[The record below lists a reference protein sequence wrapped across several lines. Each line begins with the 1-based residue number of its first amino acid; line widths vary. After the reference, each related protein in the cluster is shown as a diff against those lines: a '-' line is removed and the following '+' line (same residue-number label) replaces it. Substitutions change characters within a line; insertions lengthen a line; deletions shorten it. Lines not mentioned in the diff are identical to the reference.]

1 VNFQLEY
8 NISESKALAGAAREV
23 SRENRILPKNR
34 DPMTETAQ
42 SVGELTRAIKNELES
57 LFPYVRVKGELSNV
71 KLHSSGHVYLTLKD
85 SEAQIPAVIWKS
97 VRARSPLELRDG
109 LEVVAEGRLEVYP
122 PAGRYQLICTAL
134 FESGQGE
141 QRLALERLIAK
152 LAKAGWFDAE
162 RKKPIPRIPRRIGM
176 ITSPTGAVIRDMS
189 DVFARRF
196 PAAELLLYPVQV
208 QGERAV
214 ESIVRALD
222 YFNAPSNPAHQTDV
236 LIVARGGGSSEDLH
250 AFNDE
255 AVAEAIH
262 RSKIPVISA
271 IGHETDLSVAD
282 MVADLRAGTPSIA
295 AERAAPDR
303 EELLR
308 LIDSLVNRQS
318 ILMEG
323 MISGAQLQ
331 LDSIRNSYA
340 FNRPV
345 QMLTRFEE
353 RLTLTEKEMSR
364 AMNDKLRDREQHL
377 DRTAD
382 RLAMLDTQRV
392 LKRGFA
398 LVTQNDR
405 YVTSA
410 AGLEAGAKISMTFHD
425 GQREARVL
433 DESGT

>member
-1 VNFQLEY
+1 MND
-8 NISESKALAGAAREV
+8 S
-23 SRENRILPKNR
+23 
-34 DPMTETAQ
+34 AQ
-42 SVGELTRAIKNELES
+42 SVSELTRAIKNELES
-57 LFPYVRVKGELSNV
+57 LFPFVRVKGELSNC

-97 VRARSPLELRDG
+97 VRSRFPLELKDG
-109 LEVVAEGRLEVYP
+109 LEVIAEGRLEVYP

-134 FESGQGE
+134 FETGEGE
-141 QRLALERLIAK
+141 QQQALARLIAR
-152 LAKAGWFDAE
+152 LAKAGYFDPE

-176 ITSPTGAVIRDMS
+176 ITSPTGAVIKDMS

-214 ESIVRALD
+214 ESVVRALD
-222 YFNAPSNPAHQTDV
+222 YFNDPPNPDHKPDV
-236 LIVARGGGSSEDLH
+236 LILARGGGSAEDLQ

-255 AVAEAIH
+255 SVAEAIF
-262 RSKIPVISA
+262 RSRIPVISA

-303 EELLR
+303 DELMR
-308 LIDSLVNRQS
+308 KIDNLLGRQS
-318 ILMEG
+318 ILMDG
-323 MISGAQLQ
+323 KISGAQLQ
-331 LDSIRNSYA
+331 VDSICNSYA

-345 QMLTRFEE
+345 LMLGQFDD
-353 RLTLTEKEMSR
+353 RLATSEKEMTRVVSEKFR
-364 AMNDKLRDREQHL
+364 QQQQLFEA
-377 DRTAD
+377 ASG
-382 RLAMLDTQRV
+382 RLGMLDVMRV

-398 LVTQNDR
+398 IVSQESG

-410 AGLEAGAKISMTFHD
+410 ASLAPGSDIGIVFHD
-425 GQREARVL
+425 GRREASVKV
-433 DESGT
+433 

>member
-1 VNFQLEY
+1 M
-8 NISESKALAGAAREV
+8 I
-23 SRENRILPKNR
+23 
-34 DPMTETAQ
+34 ETAQ

-85 SEAQIPAVIWKS
+85 NEAQIPAVIWKS

-109 LEVVAEGRLEVYP
+109 LEVIAEGRLEVYP

-134 FESGQGE
+134 FETGEGE

-152 LAKAGWFDAE
+152 LARAGWFDAD

-222 YFNAPSNPAHQTDV
+222 YFNAPPNPAHQADV
-236 LIVARGGGSSEDLH
+236 LIVARGGGSSEDLQ

-255 AVAEAIH
+255 AVVEAIH

-271 IGHETDLSVAD
+271 VGHETDLSVAD

-295 AERAAPDR
+295 AERAVPDR

-308 LIDSLVNRQS
+308 LIDGLKQRQS
-318 ILMEG
+318 MLMEG
-323 MISGAQLQ
+323 KISGAKLQ
-331 LDSIRNSYA
+331 VDSIVSSYA

-345 QMLTRFEE
+345 QLLGQFVE
-353 RLTLTEKEMSR
+353 RLAQTEKALKQAITE
-364 AMNDKLRDREQHL
+364 KLRDREQHL
-377 DRTAD
+377 TTATD
-382 RLAMLDTQRV
+382 RLAMLDIHRT

-398 LVTQNDR
+398 LVTQDDR
-405 YVTSA
+405 YITSA
-410 AGLEAGAKISMTFHD
+410 AGLEAGAEIALTFHD
-425 GQREARVL
+425 GRREANVM
-433 DESGT
+433 DDTSP

>member
-1 VNFQLEY
+1 M
-8 NISESKALAGAAREV
+8 I
-23 SRENRILPKNR
+23 
-34 DPMTETAQ
+34 ETAQ
-42 SVGELTRAIKNELES
+42 SVSQLTKAIKDELES
-57 LFPYVRVKGELSNV
+57 LFPFVRVKGEVSNC
-71 KLHSSGHVYLTLKD
+71 KAHSSGHVYLTLKD

-97 VRARSPLELRDG
+97 VRARFPMELRDG

-134 FESGQGE
+134 FETGEGE

-222 YFNAPSNPAHQTDV
+222 YFNAPPNPAHQADV
-236 LIVARGGGSSEDLH
+236 LIVARGGGSSEDLQ

-308 LIDSLVNRQS
+308 LIDSLVNRQA

-345 QMLTRFEE
+345 HLLAQTEE
-353 RLTLTEKEMSR
+353 RLAQTEKALKR
-364 AMNDKLRDREQHL
+364 AIADKLLDRDRHL
-377 DRTAD
+377 ATATD
-382 RLAMLDTQRV
+382 RLQMLDVRKV
-392 LKRGFA
+392 LQRGFA
-398 LVTQNDR
+398 LVSQDNR
-405 YVTSA
+405 YITSA
-410 AGLEAGAKISMTFHD
+410 AGLEAGSEIVLTFHD
-425 GQREARVL
+425 GRREARIG
-433 DESGT
+433 E

>member
-1 VNFQLEY
+1 
-8 NISESKALAGAAREV
+8 
-23 SRENRILPKNR
+23 
-34 DPMTETAQ
+34 
-42 SVGELTRAIKNELES
+42 
-57 LFPYVRVKGELSNV
+57 
-71 KLHSSGHVYLTLKD
+71 
-85 SEAQIPAVIWKS
+85 VIWKS

-122 PAGRYQLICTAL
+122 PAGRYQIICSAL

-189 DVFARRF
+189 DVFERRF

-222 YFNAPSNPAHQTDV
+222 YFNAPSNPAHQADV
-236 LIVARGGGSSEDLH
+236 LIVARGGGSSEDLQ

-255 AVAEAIH
+255 AVAEAIY

-308 LIDSLVNRQS
+308 LIDSLVNRQA